1 MNESLS
7 NKQIIFIIYGTIVG
21 YGIVGLPRKAVEAAG
36 TSGWICIL
44 IAGIISTFVTHMIL
58 YLSYVYK
65 DKTLF
70 EYSNILVGKYITYVF
85 VSIYIIY
92 FFIMFTMITRI
103 SSEVIRLT
111 ILLETPQMVL
121 CIFFY
126 LVAYY
131 AVMKKIRVVGRLNEI
146 YSIITI
152 CFIVSIQLTMFS
164 QGKLINLKPYVV
176 TSDVVVYFI
185 NSFKMIFSFLG
196 MEILV
201 AIPLTKENDK
211 KIFKYSSFM
220 IIGLTFLYIILTESC
235 IALMGVD
242 DVIHYKDVLFVAIR
256 RVDIQPLQFLRRMDG
271 IFISAWIM
279 VIICSVMLFSY
290 GAILFVDKLFN
301 KIKYNIIVFVVFVL
315 SFVFSQIPKT
325 IAQIEKIID
334 MLSYLGVVTVLIIP
348 LILFIITKVKRYA

>member
-7 NKQIIFIIYGTIVG
+7 NKQIMFIIYGTIVG
-21 YGIVGLPRKAVEAAG
+21 YGIVELPRKAVEAAG

-85 VSIYIIY
+85 ASIYVIY

-103 SSEVIRLT
+103 SSELIKLT
-111 ILLETPQMVL
+111 VLLETPQMVL

-131 AVMKKIRVVGRLNEI
+131 AVIKKIRVVGQLNEI

-152 CFIVSIQLTMFS
+152 CFIVGIQITMFS
-164 QGKLINLKPYVV
+164 QGKSINLKPYVV
-176 TSDVVVYFI
+176 TSDMIVYFI

-211 KIFKYSSFM
+211 KIFKYSSF
-220 IIGLTFLYIILTESC
+220 IIILLTLVYIILTESC
-235 IALMGVD
+235 IALMGAD
-242 DVIHYKDVLFVAIR
+242 EVIHYKDVLFVAIR
-256 RVDIQPLQFLRRMDG
+256 RVDIQPLQFLRRMDS

-290 GAILFVDKLFN
+290 GAVLFTSKIFN
-301 KIKYNIIVFVVFVL
+301 KVNYNIIVSAIFLL
-315 SFVFSQIPKT
+315 SLVFSQIPRT
-325 IAQIEKIID
+325 VAQIENIID
-334 MLSYLGVVTVLIIP
+334 ILSYLGVVTGLIIP
-348 LILFIITKVKRYA
+348 LILFIIMKVKKYV